1 MENYGTDLAA
11 QVAAVLRCGR
21 RLKFHHRD
29 YCGKGL
35 MFKRGRYYYADVR
48 DGELGPERGADWAPG
63 PDEMI
68 FDSDDEFIAW
78 LAVQSDLTLHNGGS
92 QGINR
97 RRLALFLARQGED
110 VPP

>member
-1 MENYGTDLAA
+1 MEDYGPELAA
-11 QVAAVLRCGR
+11 RVAALLRCGR

-35 MFKRGRYYYADVR
+35 MFKRGKFYYADVW
-48 DGELGPERGADWAPG
+48 DGELGPERGVTWAPG

-68 FDSDDEFIAW
+68 FQSDDEFIGW
-78 LAVQSDLTLHNGGS
+78 LAKQSDLTLDNGGS

-97 RRLALFLARQGED
+97 RRLDLFLAHRSED